1 MASFFLSYDNCFVV
15 KRLFSIHFCVVTTTR
30 DGQEDKSSG
39 KSSSSIRPNRR
50 TRPSPKGRVSSW
62 YGLSRGCTPSTKA
75 FYSTAAAD
83 SKHWSAPVEEVA
95 ESEVMWEPRPDFCHP
110 SLQQIPYPY
119 LTEEFW
125 TCHIAFSEFMIS
137 QKMFRKDRWNFKSRN
152 MWEKVEPTFPVGNQS
167 SKFKGNFFQ

>member
-15 KRLFSIHFCVVTTTR
+15 KRLFSIHFCVVTTR
-30 DGQEDKSSG
+30 DDGQQDKVVERVEG
-39 KSSSSIRPNRR
+39 P

-62 YGLSRGCTPSTKA
+62 YGLSRGCTTSTKA
-75 FYSTAAAD
+75 FYSTAAA
-83 SKHWSAPVEEVA
+83 SKHWSAPVEVA

-152 MWEKVEPTFPVGNQS
+152 MWEKVEP
-167 SKFKGNFFQ
+167 KI